1 MLLSRNRSRKTFFS
15 NGGETLRGIAG
26 QLSPGSLLVGDRQEG
41 AHRGE
46 LLRLHRRARHQGF
59 PVWGPHLPHQV
70 SPGQGV
76 GQALLRFCPLHPQVS
91 SHIIIIVC
99 CLSSLCVRVL
109 GRVNDTNDVPQTVPI
124 PPNIDTVNALFGTSL
139 DTEEDMVAWLDQ
151 RRPRSD
157 KPPANGEE
165 MSISRVRYIFF
176 NMLSIVDCN
185 HGLFRLGRICTRRSS
200 STTPRSSGTNGQGH
214 LPNKTEP
221 LHALFLNS
229 FLQNKT
235 RNLV

>member
-1 MLLSRNRSRKTFFS
+1 MGGTATTTSTSTASGFPSMGSTSSTPSIPGSRSGS
-15 NGGETLRGIAG
+15 SASQI
-26 QLSPGSLLVGDRQEG
+26 LSPTPT
-41 AHRGE
+41 GE
-46 LLRLHRRARHQGF
+46 LTYNKT
-59 PVWGPHLPHQV
+59 
-70 SPGQGV
+70 
-76 GQALLRFCPLHPQVS
+76 
-91 SHIIIIVC
+91 IIVC

-235 RNLV
+235 RQWRP